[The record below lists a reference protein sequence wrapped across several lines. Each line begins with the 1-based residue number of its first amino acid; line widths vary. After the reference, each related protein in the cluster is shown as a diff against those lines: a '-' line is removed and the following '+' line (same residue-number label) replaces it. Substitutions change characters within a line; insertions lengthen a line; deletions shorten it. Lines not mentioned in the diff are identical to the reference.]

1 MDFSQGLLDRIKP
14 QIITFPKAAVNRS
27 STKEGFPEKCKINRK
42 TPVPE
47 FLCNKVAGLQR
58 TTLFILKKRLKRKC
72 LSANF
77 AKFL

>member
-14 QIITFPKAAVNRS
+14 HIITFPKAAVNRS

-47 FLCNKVAGLQR
+47 FL
-58 TTLFILKKRLKRKC
+58 
-72 LSANF
+72 
-77 AKFL
+77 